1 MDSSRTAQLCNARKD
16 TSHESFV
23 ILVLSTPSRLPLANC
38 FIACMFAVRIHDRR
52 LYGGHEMGGRY
63 LKTKIQKRMPYITAD
78 KENAETWLFTGHR
91 GEENKIELKIQKH
104 PAALH
109 VML

>member
-1 MDSSRTAQLCNARKD
+1 
-16 TSHESFV
+16 
-23 ILVLSTPSRLPLANC
+23 
-38 FIACMFAVRIHDRR
+38 
-52 LYGGHEMGGRY
+52 
-63 LKTKIQKRMPYITAD
+63 MPYITAD